1 MLNLG
6 ITLPKVSTGPF
17 DFGAVADRQVDT
29 HLPWDAWLKK
39 YLPDYVGFEFAD
51 RHKHLW
57 AWVESLQNKVRPRPF
72 TAFWPRGGGKSSTA
86 ELAVVRVGFRR
97 VRRYGWY
104 ISGTQDKA
112 DKHVETIASILE
124 GMGRCDAKLSSR
136 KVGKYGN
143 SKGWRRSRVWTA
155 SDLTVDAL
163 GLDVGSRGAKV
174 ENARPDFF
182 VIDDVDD
189 KHDSP
194 DVVKKKIETITTSIL
209 PAGSRDCAVLFV
221 QNIIH
226 PNSIA
231 ARLANLAK
239 FDDGQEFLIDR
250 EISGPFPAVEGL
262 TYEFR
267 HDPELD
273 RPRYVITGGEATWRG
288 QDIAIC
294 QQQINDWGLS
304 AFLQEAQ
311 HEVENLGGI
320 WDHVEFRHCKPAE
333 VPDLVRGC
341 VWCDPAVTSTDASCS
356 NGIIADGLARDGT
369 MYRLFAWESIDTPMN
384 VLKRAIRIAV
394 EYRLQYVGVE
404 TNQGGDLWRDEFA
417 AALKLVQE
425 EMLKELGASGFGR
438 LTWPGFRDAKAGAG
452 TGNKVERNQRM
463 LADYEKG
470 KIVHVEGTHTILERA
485 LRRFPAEPLDLAD
498 AAYWGWADLAGAV
511 SWDNL
516 AGLGKVAGY
525 TPRWK

>member
-6 ITLPKVSTGPF
+6 TGITLPRVSTGPF
-17 DFGAVADRQVDT
+17 DFGAVDDRQTDT
-29 HLPWDAWLKK
+29 NLPVALWLKK
-39 YLPDYVGFEFAD
+39 HLPQYVGFEFAP
-51 RHKHLW
+51 RHERLW
-57 AWVESLQNKVRPRPF
+57 AWVEAMQKKVRPRPF

-124 GMGRCDAKLSSR
+124 GMGRCDQKLSSR

-174 ENARPDFF
+174 ENARPDFM

-189 KHDSP
+189 KHDSAEII
-194 DVVKKKIETITTSIL
+194 KKKIETITTSVL
-209 PAGSRDCAVLFV
+209 PAGSRDCAILFV

-239 FDDGQEFLIDR
+239 FEDGQEFLIDR
-250 EISGPFPAVEGL
+250 EISGPYPAIEGL
-262 TYEFR
+262 TYELR
-267 HDPELD
+267 YDDALN
-273 RPRYVITGGEATWRG
+273 RPRYFITGGKETWQG
-288 QDIAIC
+288 QDLRTC
-294 QQQINDWGLS
+294 ELQINDWGLT

-311 HEVENLGGI
+311 HEVEQRGGI
-320 WDHVEFRHCKPAE
+320 WDHIEFRHCKQAD

-341 VWCDPAVTSTDASCS
+341 VWCDPAVTSTNESCA
-356 NGIIADGLARDGT
+356 NGIIADGLAQDGT
-369 MYRLFAWESIDTPMN
+369 MYRLYAWEAVDTPMN
-384 VLKRAIRIAV
+384 VLRRAIRVAV

-404 TNQGGDLWRDEFA
+404 TNQGGDLWRDEYA
-417 AALKLVQE
+417 TALKAVQE
-425 EMLKELGASGFGR
+425 EKARELDAR
-438 LTWPGFRDAKAGAG
+438 QYALVAWPKFREAKAGAG
-452 TGNKVERNQRM
+452 TGNKIERNQRM
-463 LADYEKG
+463 LVDYEKG
-470 KIVHVEGTHTILERA
+470 NIVHVEGTHTVLERA
-485 LRRFPAEPLDLAD
+485 FWRFPQEPLDLAD
-498 AAYWGWADLAGAV
+498 AAYWGWDDLR
-511 SWDNL
+511 S
-516 AGLGKVAGY
+516 Y
-525 TPRWK
+525 TPPRVARSRQG